1 MRFRAGLLAL
11 AAAALPSLLAAQTKP
26 AAPAAPAAPAPP
38 AASPAGIVIDRVT
51 VDELKKLMEA
61 DKVVV
66 LDVRS
71 AEAYLEAHIPGSLSV
86 PVAEIEKHVEKLKAA
101 NKPIVAYCT

>member
-1 MRFRAGLLAL
+1 L

-38 AASPAGIVIDRVT
+38 AVASPPILVIERIT
-51 VDELKKLMEA
+51 VDELKKLMET

-66 LDVRS
+66 LDVRA
-71 AEAYLEAHIPGSLSV
+71 AEAYREAHIAGSLSV
-86 PVAEIEKHVEKLKAA
+86 PLAELDKHVEKLKAE
-101 NKPIVAYCT
+101 KRPIVTYCT

>member
-11 AAAALPSLLAAQTKP
+11 AVAALPPLLAAQTNPPAAPAKP
-26 AAPAAPAAPAPP
+26 AAPAAVATPA
-38 AASPAGIVIDRVT
+38 SIVIDRIA
-51 VDELKKLMEA
+51 VDELKKLMDA

-71 AEAYLEAHIPGSLSV
+71 AEAYREAHIAGSLSV
-86 PVAEIEKHVEKLKAA
+86 PLADLDKHVEKLKAE
-101 NKPIVAYCT
+101 KRPIVTYCT